1 MNMKKGMM
9 KMDSASAIIKNT
21 VSINQF
27 NRGFAGRIFEDVK
40 KTGTKVVIKNNQ
52 PECVLI
58 SPAEYIDLI
67 DEINDLRLL
76 KLSEERMAHY
86 NPSQTFSTADL
97 ENEFGIT
104 QEDYDRIGEVE
115 IE

>member
-1 MNMKKGMM
+1 
-9 KMDSASAIIKNT
+9 MDTGSAIINNT

-52 PECVLI
+52 PECVLL
-58 SPAEYIDLI
+58 SPADYIELI

-86 NPSQTFSTADL
+86 KPSQTFSTEDL
-97 ENEFGIT
+97 EKEFGIT
-104 QEDYDRIGEVE
+104 PEDYDRIGEVE
-115 IE
+115 VE